1 MREFFIFFS
10 YFSFASLAFTCAVI
24 TYQIFKHGIGKT
36 GSADEDDKKMSSYNL
51 AENKSTHLHQ

>member
-24 TYQIFKHGIGKT
+24 TYQIIKHGIGKT
-36 GSADEDDKKMSSYNL
+36 RSAHEDDKKKPSYDHNL
-51 AENKSTHLHQ
+51 AENKNTQL

>member
-10 YFSFASLAFTCAVI
+10 YFSFASLAFTCAVL

-36 GSADEDDKKMSSYNL
+36 GSADEDGTKKSEYNQNL
-51 AENKSTHLHQ
+51 EDREKSFL